1 MTAPCAAEC
10 AATVAVLP
18 VIGSAHAAAGT
29 SGRMIVATE
38 RPDFGPSGYL
48 PPRAAKRA
56 RKIMLRE
63 PMGLQWAIAAVIA
76 GVLVLIA
83 GSVLVLARSGPPGPP
98 FTDAGA
104 VANVDPTGAALVPV
118 DGDRVLV
125 LRGAGG
131 VTVFADPARPVAWC
145 TASGHLEADDGT
157 VWEPSGRLI
166 GGQGE
171 SLARLPAEV
180 HTGVLYVDPTAEG
193 QRRAAQPSVGATPA
207 C

>member
-1 MTAPCAAEC
+1 
-10 AATVAVLP
+10 VA
-18 VIGSAHAAAGT
+18 S
-29 SGRMIVATE
+29 E

-63 PMGLQWAIAAVIA
+63 PMGLQWAIAAVVA
-76 GVLVLIA
+76 GVLVLVA
-83 GSVLVLARSGPPGPP
+83 GSVLGLLRSGPPGAP
-98 FTDAGA
+98 FVDAGA
-104 VANVDPTGAALVPV
+104 VADVDPAGAGMVSV
-118 DGDRVLV
+118 DGAQVLV

-131 VTVFADPARPVAWC
+131 VTVFADPGRPVSWC
-145 TASGHLEADDGT
+145 AASGHLEAVDGT

-166 GGQGE
+166 GGRGQ

-180 HTGVLYVDPTAEG
+180 HTGVLYVDTTAEG
-193 QRRAAQPSVGATPA
+193 QRRAAQPSAGATPA

>member
-1 MTAPCAAEC
+1 MA
-10 AATVAVLP
+10 
-18 VIGSAHAAAGT
+18 S
-29 SGRMIVATE
+29 E

-63 PMGLQWAIAAVIA
+63 PMGLQWAVSAVIA
-76 GVLVLIA
+76 GVLVLVA
-83 GSVLVLARSGPPGPP
+83 GGVLVLLRSGPPGPP
-98 FTDAGA
+98 FVDAGA
-104 VANVDPTGAALVPV
+104 VATVDPSGAALVPV
-118 DGDRVLV
+118 DGGRVLV

-131 VTVFADPARPVAWC
+131 VTVFADPGRSVSWC
-145 TASGHLEADDGT
+145 APSGHLEAVDGT

-166 GGQGE
+166 GGEGQ

-193 QRRAAQPSVGATPA
+193 RRRAPQRAVGATPA